1 MVNPKE
7 TISFDEI
14 IQEGRRKRKFQA
26 MADEILGKGRKS
38 NATAASTKA
47 NRNIPTGPASTV
59 ASRGGIV
66 KRSSSASIAKPG
78 VNGRWGHDLHQ
89 SANPRLGRFPPFP
102 RSQSS
107 SRLDRGNRAYSNL
120 QSELSKDEEASQLNI
135 VGNGKSDNIHI
146 KGMAGPYIVVASNFA
161 PGTTAADIESVM
173 AAVGGEMLS
182 CRLISSSPTVMAEM
196 QFADKVGA
204 ENIISTFNNKKADG
218 RLLHVYMK
226 AGGPSPAIPTTRAR
240 QDDPLPVVERDV
252 MDVDERIPTGPAS
265 DRANRDRYDRPNRRY
280 DIQDGRY
287 GFGSGREWKQ
297 ELWTLMA
304 VL

>member
-1 MVNPKE
+1 MTNTKE
-7 TISFDEI
+7 TVSFDEI

-38 NATAASTKA
+38 NAAAANSKV
-47 NRNIPTGPASTV
+47 NRNVPTGPASTV

-66 KRSSSASIAKPG
+66 K
-78 VNGRWGHDLHQ
+78 
-89 SANPRLGRFPPFP
+89 
-102 RSQSS
+102 SS
-107 SRLDRGNRAYSNL
+107 SRLDRGNRAYASL
-120 QSELSKDEEASQLNI
+120 QSELSKDEEASQVNI
-135 VGNGKSDNIHI
+135 VGNGKGDNIHI

-196 QFADKVGA
+196 QFVDKVGA
-204 ENIISTFNNKKADG
+204 ESIISTFNNKKADG

-226 AGGPSPAIPTTRAR
+226 SGGPSPAAPSTRAR
-240 QDDPLPVVERDV
+240 QDDPAPLVERDV

-265 DRANRDRYDRPNRRY
+265 DRANRDRYERPNRRY

-287 GFGSGREWKQ
+287 GFGSGREWYDGRDYRRDR
-297 ELWTLMA
+297 EERGLVSDSLIGNRSYGR
-304 VL
+304 